1 MFGSYRIINI
11 ILLVDIY
18 TPVIGQSE
26 TADKMFMRL
35 RNRLGKE
42 LEYQKEAFE
51 VLGALDALVS
61 SSTIPRTNESTKGVS
76 TMIA

>member
-1 MFGSYRIINI
+1 MIII
-11 ILLVDIY
+11 FLLADIY

-26 TADKMFMRL
+26 TADKLFTKL
-35 RNRLGKE
+35 KNKLGRE

-61 SSTIPRTNESTKGVS
+61 SSTIPRTNEGTKGVS
-76 TMIA
+76 TMVA